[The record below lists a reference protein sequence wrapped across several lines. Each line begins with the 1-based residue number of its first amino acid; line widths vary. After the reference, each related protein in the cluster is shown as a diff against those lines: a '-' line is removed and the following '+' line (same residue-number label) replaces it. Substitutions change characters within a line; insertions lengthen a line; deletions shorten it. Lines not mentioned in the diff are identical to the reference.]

1 MLRCPQRRWVPDMAY
16 MNNGRP
22 SASNDLVAKIA
33 SGLVAAKAAKNQA
46 QKAGKVGKISK
57 GDAAR
62 AARLSSAVVDAV
74 KAVTAD
80 ADYEYTSLLGKAEI
94 AQAAGDRPL
103 AAGYRAKAAAIKA
116 GQ

>member
-1 MLRCPQRRWVPDMAY
+1 MAY

-22 SASNDLVAKIA
+22 SPSNDLVTKIA
-33 SGLVAAKAAKNQA
+33 SGIAAAKAAKKQA
-46 QKAGKVGKISK
+46 KNAGKVGKISK

-62 AARLSSAVVDAV
+62 AQRLSTAVVDAV
-74 KAVTAD
+74 KAVHAD

-94 AQAAGDRPL
+94 AQSAGDRPL

-116 GQ
+116 AR

>member
-1 MLRCPQRRWVPDMAY
+1 MAY
-16 MNNGRP
+16 RTNGAP
-22 SASNDLVAKIA
+22 SSDLVAKIA
-33 SGLVAAKAAKNQA
+33 SGLVAAKSAKKNA
-46 QKAGKVGKISK
+46 KKAGQAGKISK

-62 AARLSSAVVDAV
+62 AQRVSTAVIDAV
-74 KAVTAD
+74 KTLAAD